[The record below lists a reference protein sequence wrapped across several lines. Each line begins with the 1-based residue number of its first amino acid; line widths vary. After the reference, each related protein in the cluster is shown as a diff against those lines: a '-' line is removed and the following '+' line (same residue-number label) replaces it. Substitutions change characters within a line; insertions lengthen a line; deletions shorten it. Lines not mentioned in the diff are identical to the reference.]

1 MHPYNLIVTDDND
14 DDNCFVQNVQW
25 LVFTEVHEYDA
36 RNNTLHMRGSIN
48 GSTSRPS
55 QNTNHSKIR
64 DNVN

>member
-36 RNNTLHMRGSIN
+36 RNNTLHM
-48 GSTSRPS
+48 
-55 QNTNHSKIR
+55 
-64 DNVN
+64 